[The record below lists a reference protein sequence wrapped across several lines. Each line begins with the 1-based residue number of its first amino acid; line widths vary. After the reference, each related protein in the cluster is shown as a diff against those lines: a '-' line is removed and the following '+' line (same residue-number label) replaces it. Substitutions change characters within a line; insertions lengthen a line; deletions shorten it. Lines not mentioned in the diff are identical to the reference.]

1 MKLKTLLSS
10 SFVVLGLSGMAQ
22 DANSTFAIT
31 GKGANDFSWVNIRQ
45 VNIKTGLVEKTVYD
59 NSVNPATTNHFFAG
73 TNNQTQI
80 PVMGYGVAAAAFD
93 KVHNRLYFTQ
103 MHFGELSYVDLSQ
116 SQPVFGFAGPLLPR
130 TANALITE
138 ESQITRMVIGADGNG
153 YAITN
158 DGNHLIRFTTGKRT
172 LVTDLGP
179 LVDADKNGG
188 ISVHNKCTSW
198 GGDMIADAFNKLYI
212 ITANHN
218 VFTVDVDS
226 RVTTLAGTITGLPA
240 NFSTNGAAVD
250 DNGDIVVSSANTFEG
265 YYKFKL
271 NDFKAVKIEGSDKT
285 YNASDL
291 ANANL
296 LLQKEADAKNS
307 LSNVALPPVTLPNGD
322 ARVYPNPVTGNEFK
336 VLLDGQNAG
345 VYNVIVTDL
354 SGKNVYSKAVTISGK
369 SQAATVKVSNLLG
382 KGMYFVKVTGTN
394 NELILT
400 EKIIVQ

>member
-1 MKLKTLLSS
+1 MNFKTLLSS
-10 SFVVLGLSGMAQ
+10 SFVVLGFSAAAQ

-31 GKGANDFSWVNIRQ
+31 GRGANDFNWTNIRQ

-59 NSVNPATTNHFFAG
+59 NSVNPAMTSAFFGSA
-73 TNNQTQI
+73 NNQTQV

-93 KVHNRLYFTQ
+93 KAHNRLYFTQ
-103 MHFGELSYVDLSQ
+103 MHFGELSYVDLGKG
-116 SQPVFGFAGPLLPR
+116 QPVFSFAGPLLPR
-130 TANALITE
+130 GANALLTE

-158 DGNHLIRFTTGKRT
+158 DANHLLRFTTGKRAI
-172 LVTDLGP
+172 VTDLGP
-179 LVDADKNGG
+179 LVDAEKNNG

-198 GGDMIADAFNKLYI
+198 GGDMIADAYNRLYI
-212 ITANHN
+212 VTANHN
-218 VFTVDVDS
+218 VFFVDVDS
-226 RVTTLAGTITGLPA
+226 RITTLVGTIAGLPA

-250 DNGDIVVSSANTFEG
+250 ENGDIVVSSANTFEG

-271 NDFKAVKIEGSDKT
+271 NDFNAVKIEGSDKT

-291 ANANL
+291 ANGNL

-307 LSNVALPPVTLPNGD
+307 LANVALPPVTIPNGD

-345 VYNVIVTDL
+345 VYKVIVTDL
-354 SGKNVYSKAVTISGK
+354 SGKNVYSQAITVSGK
-369 SQAATVKVSNLLG
+369 GQAATVKVSNLLG
-382 KGMYFVKVTGTN
+382 KGMYFVKVTGTS
-394 NELILT
+394 NELIFT